1 MIVQEGD
8 LRRYLRTQ
16 RLAPREGV
24 GKYEDMNRLV
34 KAMLQHGDPWRRPR
48 GGLQM
53 GINRQGNPPV
63 PKEKGS
69 RRPPLPPDKGILPFS
84 KRRTMVVF
92 VPCRTR
98 RRSDTSL
105 GGRLSQLGN
114 LPD

>member
-8 LRRYLRTQ
+8 LRRYLRIQ
-16 RLAPREGV
+16 RSAPREGV

-69 RRPPLPPDKGILPFS
+69 GHLPLPPDKDILPFL
-84 KRRTMVVF
+84 KRRTVVIF
-92 VPCRTR
+92 TPCWTSR
-98 RRSDTSL
+98 RKEASL
-105 GGRLSQLGN
+105 G
-114 LPD
+114 